1 MVNETVVPTLVDL
14 ALRRI
19 REDILRGVLVAGS
32 KLRVE
37 ELRSKYDIGAS
48 PLREALSRLVSHG
61 LVTSEGQKGFRVA
74 PISEKDLRDITNTR
88 KLLEH
93 AALKESLKN
102 GDRKWEQELIIAYEN
117 LDKEHYELSNNFGE
131 TVDAWEVANDQF
143 HDTLVSRCT
152 SEWILN
158 FRKIIYD
165 QATRYRRS
173 LILNHQ
179 EERRAHDDHSQML
192 EAALSYNIEWSCKL
206 VDKHADAQLANT
218 LAESQLL

>member
-1 MVNETVVPTLVDL
+1 MANETVVSTLVDI

-19 REDILRGVLVAGS
+19 REDILRGVHVAGS

-37 ELRSKYDIGAS
+37 DLRNKYDIGAS
-48 PLREALSRLVSHG
+48 PLREALSRLVSYG

-74 PISEKDLRDITNTR
+74 SISEKDIRDITSTR

-102 GDRKWEQELIIAYEN
+102 GDLNWEKDLIKAYEN
-117 LDKEHYELSNNFGE
+117 LDRQHYELSKNYGE
-131 TVDAWEVANDQF
+131 TVDTWEEANDQF
-143 HDTLVSRCT
+143 HDALVSRCK

-192 EAALSYNIEWSCKL
+192 EAALSYDIEMSCKL

-218 LAESQLL
+218 LLELQLL